1 MKKSGKGLKIT
12 IGIVYVLIAVAWL
25 IWSLT
30 WFSFINYNFAS
41 IYSVIY
47 FIPLLVMFAIIGA
60 GIYRLVKDKD
70 KVLDTIVMLAVMILL
85 IVIENIVN
93 ANAVIDFKNGNFDV
107 TAMGMI
113 FRVYSQASVLTVIGG
128 VLAVILAAIR
138 NKKRKG

>member
-47 FIPLLVMFAIIGA
+47 FIPLLVI
-60 GIYRLVKDKD
+60 KDKD
-70 KVLDTIVMLAVMILL
+70 KVLDTIVMVAFMVLM
-85 IVIENIVN
+85 IVIANIVN
-93 ANAVIDFKNGNFDV
+93 ANAVIDFENGNFDV
-107 TAMGMI
+107 TVTGMI
-113 FRVYSQASVLTVIGG
+113 FRVYSQASILTVIGG

>member
-12 IGIVYVLIAVAWL
+12 IGILYALIAVIWL

-60 GIYRLVKDKD
+60 GIYRLIKDKD
-70 KVLDTIVMLAVMILL
+70 KVLDTIVMVAFMVLM
-85 IVIENIVN
+85 IVIANIVN
-93 ANAVIDFKNGNFDV
+93 ANAVIDFENGNFDV
-107 TAMGMI
+107 TVTGMI
-113 FRVYSQASVLTVIGG
+113 FRVYSQASILTVIGG

>member
-41 IYSVIY
+41 LYSVIY

-60 GIYRLVKDKD
+60 GIYRLIKDKD
-70 KVLDTIVMLAVMILL
+70 KVLDTIVMVAFMVLM
-85 IVIENIVN
+85 IVIANIVN
-93 ANAVIDFKNGNFDV
+93 ANAVIDFENGNFDV
-107 TAMGMI
+107 TVTGMI
-113 FRVYSQASVLTVIGG
+113 FRVYSQASILTVIGG

>member
-12 IGIVYVLIAVAWL
+12 IGILYVLIAVAWL

-47 FIPLLVMFAIIGA
+47 FIPLLVMFAISGA
-60 GIYRLVKDKD
+60 GIYRLIKDKD
-70 KVLDTIVMLAVMILL
+70 KVLDTIVMVAFMVLM
-85 IVIENIVN
+85 IVIASIVN
-93 ANAVIDFKNGNFDV
+93 ANAVIDFENGNFDV
-107 TAMGMI
+107 TVTGMI
-113 FRVYSQASVLTVIGG
+113 FRVYSQASILTVIGG

>member
-12 IGIVYVLIAVAWL
+12 IGILYVLIAVAWL

-60 GIYRLVKDKD
+60 GIYRLIKDKD
-70 KVLDTIVMLAVMILL
+70 KVLDTIVMVAFMVLM
-85 IVIENIVN
+85 IVIANIVN
-93 ANAVIDFKNGNFDV
+93 ANAVIDFENGNFDV
-107 TAMGMI
+107 TVTGMI
-113 FRVYSQASVLTVIGG
+113 FRVYSQASILTVIGG

>member
-60 GIYRLVKDKD
+60 GIYRLIKDKD
-70 KVLDTIVMLAVMILL
+70 KVLDTIVMVAFMVLM
-85 IVIENIVN
+85 IVIANIVN
-93 ANAVIDFKNGNFDV
+93 ANAVIDFENGNFDV
-107 TAMGMI
+107 TVTGLI
-113 FRVYSQASVLTVIGG
+113 FRVYSQASILTVIGG

>member
-60 GIYRLVKDKD
+60 GIYRLIKD
-70 KVLDTIVMLAVMILL
+70 KVLDTIVMVAFMVLM
-85 IVIENIVN
+85 IVIANIVN
-93 ANAVIDFKNGNFDV
+93 ANAVIDFENGNFDV
-107 TAMGMI
+107 TVTGMI
-113 FRVYSQASVLTVIGG
+113 FRVYSQASILTVIGG

>member
-60 GIYRLVKDKD
+60 GIYRLIKDKD
-70 KVLDTIVMLAVMILL
+70 KVLDTIVMVAVMVLM
-85 IVIENIVN
+85 IVIANIVN
-93 ANAVIDFKNGNFDV
+93 ANAVIDFENGNFDV
-107 TAMGMI
+107 TVTGMI
-113 FRVYSQASVLTVIGG
+113 FRVYSQASILTVIGG

>member
-60 GIYRLVKDKD
+60 GIYRLIKDKD
-70 KVLDTIVMLAVMILL
+70 KVLDTIVMV
-85 IVIENIVN
+85 
-93 ANAVIDFKNGNFDV
+93 
-107 TAMGMI
+107 
-113 FRVYSQASVLTVIGG
+113 
-128 VLAVILAAIR
+128 
-138 NKKRKG
+138 

>member
-60 GIYRLVKDKD
+60 GIYRLIKDKD
-70 KVLDTIVMLAVMILL
+70 KVLDTIVLVAFMVLM
-85 IVIENIVN
+85 IVIANIVN
-93 ANAVIDFKNGNFDV
+93 ANAVIDFENGNFDV
-107 TAMGMI
+107 TVTGMI
-113 FRVYSQASVLTVIGG
+113 FRVYSQTSILTVIGG

>member
-60 GIYRLVKDKD
+60 GIYRLIKDKD
-70 KVLDTIVMLAVMILL
+70 KVLDTIVMFAFMVLM
-85 IVIENIVN
+85 IVIANIVN
-93 ANAVIDFKNGNFDV
+93 ANAVIDFENGNFDV
-107 TAMGMI
+107 TVTGMI
-113 FRVYSQASVLTVIGG
+113 FRVYSQASILTVIGG

>member
-60 GIYRLVKDKD
+60 GIYRLIKDKD
-70 KVLDTIVMLAVMILL
+70 KVLDTIVLVAFMVLM
-85 IVIENIVN
+85 IVIVNIVN
-93 ANAVIDFKNGNFDV
+93 ANAVIDFENGNFDV
-107 TAMGMI
+107 TVTGMI
-113 FRVYSQASVLTVIGG
+113 FRVYSQASILTVIGG

>member
-60 GIYRLVKDKD
+60 GIYRLIKDKD
-70 KVLDTIVMLAVMILL
+70 KVLDTSVLVAFMVLM
-85 IVIENIVN
+85 IVIVNIVN
-93 ANAVIDFKNGNFDV
+93 ANAVIDFENGNFDV
-107 TAMGMI
+107 TVTGMI
-113 FRVYSQASVLTVIGG
+113 FRVYSQASILTVIGG

>member
-1 MKKSGKGLKIT
+1 MKKSGKGLKIM

-30 WFSFINYNFAS
+30 WFSFINYNFDS

-60 GIYRLVKDKD
+60 GIYRLIKDKD
-70 KVLDTIVMLAVMILL
+70 KVLDTIVMVAFMVLM
-85 IVIENIVN
+85 IVIANIVN
-93 ANAVIDFKNGNFDV
+93 ANAVIDFENGNFDV
-107 TAMGMI
+107 TVTGMI
-113 FRVYSQASVLTVIGG
+113 FRVYSQASILTVIGG

>member
-12 IGIVYVLIAVAWL
+12 IGIVYVLIAVASL

-30 WFSFINYNFAS
+30 WFSFINYNFDS

-60 GIYRLVKDKD
+60 GIYRLIKDKD
-70 KVLDTIVMLAVMILL
+70 KVLDTIVLVAFMVLM
-85 IVIENIVN
+85 IVIANIVN
-93 ANAVIDFKNGNFDV
+93 ANAVIDFENGNFDV
-107 TAMGMI
+107 TVTGMI
-113 FRVYSQASVLTVIGG
+113 FRVYSQASILTVIGG

>member
-47 FIPLLVMFAIIGA
+47 FIPLLVMFTIIGA
-60 GIYRLVKDKD
+60 GIYRLIKDKD
-70 KVLDTIVMLAVMILL
+70 KVLDTIVMVAFMVLM
-85 IVIENIVN
+85 IVIANIVN
-93 ANAVIDFKNGNFDV
+93 ANAVIDFENGNFDV
-107 TAMGMI
+107 TVTGMI
-113 FRVYSQASVLTVIGG
+113 FRVYSQASILTVIGG

>member
-12 IGIVYVLIAVAWL
+12 IGILYVLIAVAWL

-93 ANAVIDFKNGNFDV
+93 ANAVIDFKNGNFNV

-113 FRVYSQASVLTVIGG
+113 FRVYSQASILTVIGG

>member
-12 IGIVYVLIAVAWL
+12 IGILYALSAVIWL
-25 IWSLT
+25 IWSVI
-30 WFSFINYNFAS
+30 WVSFINYNFS
-41 IYSVIY
+41 GIYSVIY
-47 FIPLLVMFAIIGA
+47 FIPLLVMFAISGA

-70 KVLDTIVMLAVMILL
+70 KVLDTIVMLAVMVLL

-138 NKKRKG
+138 EGVK

>member
-47 FIPLLVMFAIIGA
+47 FIPWLVMFTIIGA
-60 GIYRLVKDKD
+60 GIYRLIKDKD
-70 KVLDTIVMLAVMILL
+70 KVLDTIVMVAFMVLM
-85 IVIENIVN
+85 IVIANIVN
-93 ANAVIDFKNGNFDV
+93 ANAVIDFENGNFDV
-107 TAMGMI
+107 TVTGMI
-113 FRVYSQASVLTVIGG
+113 FRVYSQASILTVIGG

>member
-60 GIYRLVKDKD
+60 GIYRLIKDKD
-70 KVLDTIVMLAVMILL
+70 KVLDTIVMVAFMVLM
-85 IVIENIVN
+85 IVIANIVN
-93 ANAVIDFKNGNFDV
+93 ANAVIDFENGNFDV
-107 TAMGMI
+107 TVTGMI
-113 FRVYSQASVLTVIGG
+113 FRVYSQASILTVIGG
-128 VLAVILAAIR
+128 VLAVTLAAIR

>member
-12 IGIVYVLIAVAWL
+12 IGILYVLIAVAWL

-47 FIPLLVMFAIIGA
+47 FIPLLVMFAISGA
-60 GIYRLVKDKD
+60 GIYRLIKDKD
-70 KVLDTIVMLAVMILL
+70 KVLDTIVMVAFMVLM
-85 IVIENIVN
+85 IVIANIVN
-93 ANAVIDFKNGNFDV
+93 ANAVIDFENGNFDV
-107 TAMGMI
+107 TVTGMI
-113 FRVYSQASVLTVIGG
+113 FRVYSQASILTVIGG

>member
-12 IGIVYVLIAVAWL
+12 IGILYVLIAVAWL

>member
-60 GIYRLVKDKD
+60 GIYRLIKDKD
-70 KVLDTIVMLAVMILL
+70 KVLDTIVLVAFMVLM
-85 IVIENIVN
+85 IVIANIVN
-93 ANAVIDFKNGNFDV
+93 ANAVIDFENGNFDV
-107 TAMGMI
+107 TVTGMI
-113 FRVYSQASVLTVIGG
+113 FRVYSQASILTVIGG

>member
-60 GIYRLVKDKD
+60 GIYRLIKDKD
-70 KVLDTIVMLAVMILL
+70 KVLDTIVMVAFMVLM
-85 IVIENIVN
+85 IVIANIVN
-93 ANAVIDFKNGNFDV
+93 ANAVIDFENGNFDV
-107 TAMGMI
+107 TVTGMI
-113 FRVYSQASVLTVIGG
+113 FRVYSQASILTVIGG
-128 VLAVILAAIR
+128 VLVVILAAIR

>member
-1 MKKSGKGLKIT
+1 MKKTGKGLKIT

-60 GIYRLVKDKD
+60 GIYRLIKDKD
-70 KVLDTIVMLAVMILL
+70 KVLDTIVMVAFMVLM
-85 IVIENIVN
+85 IVIANIVN
-93 ANAVIDFKNGNFDV
+93 ANAVIDFENGNFDV
-107 TAMGMI
+107 TVTGMI
-113 FRVYSQASVLTVIGG
+113 FRVYSQASILTVIGG

>member
-60 GIYRLVKDKD
+60 GIYRLIKDKD
-70 KVLDTIVMLAVMILL
+70 KVLDTIVMVAFMVLM
-85 IVIENIVN
+85 IVIANIVN
-93 ANAVIDFKNGNFDV
+93 ANAVIDFENGNFDV
-107 TAMGMI
+107 TVTGMI
-113 FRVYSQASVLTVIGG
+113 FRVYSQASILTVIGG

>member
-47 FIPLLVMFAIIGA
+47 FIQLLVMFAIIGA
-60 GIYRLVKDKD
+60 GIYRLIKDKD
-70 KVLDTIVMLAVMILL
+70 KVLDTIVMVAFMVLM
-85 IVIENIVN
+85 IVIANIVN
-93 ANAVIDFKNGNFDV
+93 ANAVIDFENGNFDV
-107 TAMGMI
+107 TVTGMI
-113 FRVYSQASVLTVIGG
+113 FRVYSQASILTVIGG

>member
-47 FIPLLVMFAIIGA
+47 FIPLLVMFTIIGA
-60 GIYRLVKDKD
+60 GIYRLIKDKD
-70 KVLDTIVMLAVMILL
+70 KVLDTIVMVAFMVLM
-85 IVIENIVN
+85 IVIANIVN
-93 ANAVIDFKNGNFDV
+93 ANAVIDFENGNFDV
-107 TAMGMI
+107 TVTGVI
-113 FRVYSQASVLTVIGG
+113 FRVYSQASILTVIGG

>member
-1 MKKSGKGLKIT
+1 M
-12 IGIVYVLIAVAWL
+12 LIAVAWL

-60 GIYRLVKDKD
+60 GIYRLIKDKD
-70 KVLDTIVMLAVMILL
+70 KVLDTIVMVAFMVLM
-85 IVIENIVN
+85 IVIANIVN
-93 ANAVIDFKNGNFDV
+93 ANAVIDFENGNFDV
-107 TAMGMI
+107 TVTGMI
-113 FRVYSQASVLTVIGG
+113 FRVYSQASILTVIGG

>member
-12 IGIVYVLIAVAWL
+12 IGILYVLIAVAWL

-47 FIPLLVMFAIIGA
+47 FIPLLVMFAISGA
-60 GIYRLVKDKD
+60 GIYRLIKDKD
-70 KVLDTIVMLAVMILL
+70 KVLDTIVMVAFMVLM
-85 IVIENIVN
+85 IVIASIVN
-93 ANAVIDFKNGNFDV
+93 ANAVIDFENGNFDV
-107 TAMGMI
+107 TVTGMI
-113 FRVYSQASVLTVIGG
+113 FRVYSQASILTVIGG
-128 VLAVILAAIR
+128 VLVVILAAIR

>member
-60 GIYRLVKDKD
+60 GIYRLIKDKD
-70 KVLDTIVMLAVMILL
+70 KVLDTIVLVAFMVLM
-85 IVIENIVN
+85 IVIANIVN
-93 ANAVIDFKNGNFDV
+93 ANAVIDFENGNFDV
-107 TAMGMI
+107 TVTGMI
-113 FRVYSQASVLTVIGG
+113 FKVYSQASILTVIGG

>member
-30 WFSFINYNFAS
+30 WFSFINYNFDS

-60 GIYRLVKDKD
+60 GIYRLIKDKD
-70 KVLDTIVMLAVMILL
+70 KVLDTIVMVAFMVLM
-85 IVIENIVN
+85 IVIANIVN
-93 ANAVIDFKNGNFDV
+93 ANAVIDFENGNFDV
-107 TAMGMI
+107 TVTGMI
-113 FRVYSQASVLTVIGG
+113 FRVYSQASILTVIGG

>member
-30 WFSFINYNFAS
+30 WFSFINYNFAG

-60 GIYRLVKDKD
+60 GIYRLIKDKD
-70 KVLDTIVMLAVMILL
+70 KVLDTIVMVAFMVLM
-85 IVIENIVN
+85 IVIANIVN
-93 ANAVIDFKNGNFDV
+93 ANAVIDFENGNFDV
-107 TAMGMI
+107 TVTGMI
-113 FRVYSQASVLTVIGG
+113 FRVYCQASILTVIGG

>member
-60 GIYRLVKDKD
+60 GIYRLIKDKD
-70 KVLDTIVMLAVMILL
+70 KVLDTIVMVAFMVLM
-85 IVIENIVN
+85 IVIANIVN
-93 ANAVIDFKNGNFDV
+93 ANAVIDFENGNFDV
-107 TAMGMI
+107 TVTGMI
-113 FRVYSQASVLTVIGG
+113 FRVYSQASILTVIGG
-128 VLAVILAAIR
+128 VLAVIMAAIR

>member
-12 IGIVYVLIAVAWL
+12 IGILYVLIAVAWL

-93 ANAVIDFKNGNFDV
+93 ANAVIDFKNGNFNV